1 MSALKQREN
10 PGRSK
15 PRVPSLGCSEP
26 CTKPKLQP
34 QVPLRASSLPSMGSS
49 SRKIGGEN
57 PHWVL
62 SFGCV
67 FSALLRSASPNPP
80 LLLPCSSPDPLLVPS
95 WSCQLQRGI
104 LQQDLGKAVAVP
116 LPLDKEKPNPA
127 ATSLRGGLGGQA
139 AHHCCQWQCR
149 CPN

>member
-49 SRKIGGEN
+49 SRKIGGEI
-57 PHWVL
+57 HIG
-62 SFGCV
+62 SFPLAA
-67 FSALLRSASPNPP
+67 FSPLCSGQHLLI
-80 LLLPCSSPDPLLVPS
+80 LPCSSPAPLLILS
-95 WSCQLQRGI
+95 WSPPG
-104 LQQDLGKAVAVP
+104 
-116 LPLDKEKPNPA
+116 PA
-127 ATSLRGGLGGQA
+127 SSRGGFCSRIWEKLWLSLCPWTRKSQTLQP
-139 AHHCCQWQCR
+139 HHSEVD
-149 CPN
+149 